1 MVVKLLE
8 IVDSELDLQSC
19 SDDDLTE
26 VILDCPCIEVKYD
39 NNSKVTELSSFDIKT
54 IKKLLKTYVKLLTVS
69 VIFIH
74 LEVTLSYLIILIVI
88 YDSLLS
94 RF

>member
-1 MVVKLLE
+1 MTT
-8 IVDSELDLQSC
+8 IR
-19 SDDDLTE
+19 
-26 VILDCPCIEVKYD
+26 
-39 NNSKVTELSSFDIKT
+39 SKVTELSSFDIKT